1 MFPKKLDKAFSLY
14 FKKKNVLSTSGNTKK
29 VLSYSIFSTMYGQG
43 PDPYY
48 WSSNPD
54 GTLYGS
60 NHWRGFPFEATYI
73 FGDVGAFK
81 KLPFVGGLLGR
92 F

>member
-1 MFPKKLDKAFSLY
+1 
-14 FKKKNVLSTSGNTKK
+14 
-29 VLSYSIFSTMYGQG
+29 MYGQG

>member
-1 MFPKKLDKAFSLY
+1 MFSLHLEIL
-14 FKKKNVLSTSGNTKK
+14 KKCFLTVFFFTT
-29 VLSYSIFSTMYGQG
+29 YGQG

-54 GTLYGS
+54 GRLYGS

-73 FGDVGAFK
+73 FGDVWAFK
-81 KLPFVGGLLGR
+81 KLSFVGGLLGR